1 MVSMNSSKFG
11 CNCPKLGCIK
21 SAIFVDLSK
30 EKIVKLKIEYLLEKN
45 STYNKLTHFLQFNYS
60 IKKKL

>member
-1 MVSMNSSKFG
+1 MNSSKFG

-30 EKIVKLKIEYLLEKN
+30 KINTKLKIEY
-45 STYNKLTHFLQFNYS
+45 YY
-60 IKKKL
+60 